1 MLIEFDYKDDVCI
14 IRPRGRFVTGSDAE
28 YLRKK
33 TDELKSCGRTKVMTD
48 LHDVP
53 YADSTGIAFIVGA
66 YTSAKAILDG
76 YIQGLGGLLPDPRV
90 REVLDL
96 TRLSTVIPIVADEA
110 AGFAFLN
117 AEGPA
122 ARGAEQK

>member
-66 YTSAKAILDG
+66 YTSVTNS
-76 YIQGLGGLLPDPRV
+76 LGGRFVLVSPNPRV

-96 TRLSTVIPIVADEA
+96 TRLSTVIPIAADEA
-110 AGFAFLN
+110 AGLAFLN
-117 AEGPA
+117 AEGPV

>member
-66 YTSAKAILDG
+66 YTSVTNSLKA
-76 YIQGLGGLLPDPRV
+76 PSRSAWSRV
-90 REVLDL
+90 C
-96 TRLSTVIPIVADEA
+96 S
-110 AGFAFLN
+110 
-117 AEGPA
+117 
-122 ARGAEQK
+122 ARKQPVS